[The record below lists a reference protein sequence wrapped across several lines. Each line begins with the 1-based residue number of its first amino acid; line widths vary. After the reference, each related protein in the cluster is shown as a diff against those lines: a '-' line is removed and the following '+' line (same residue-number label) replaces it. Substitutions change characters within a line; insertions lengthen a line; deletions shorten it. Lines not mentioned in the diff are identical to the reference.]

1 MCVEFFFLRSQVAF
15 YNLCDFCEKA
25 GPSWLRLRRSNGH
38 MYCMCG
44 RVTLSV
50 SLSVM
55 ADVSGLFD
63 LCGHVHVNVYIFYFE
78 QLFLLCFALFSQ
90 AAETVSLLAQCTEYR
105 LTHVLP
111 EEDVFFSIAAVTV
124 ITIQGTGL
132 SITGC
137 FSCICTQTLPVVFS
151 FLCRNPPR
159 SCKPPSLWFPVLDS
173 QVERSVSIDFV
184 VNPVC
189 RSYISL
195 LVIQDQCGGLWAAEQ
210 SCSVEDLL
218 FCLSY
223 HNTIC

>member
-1 MCVEFFFLRSQVAF
+1 MWLLWKGRSQLVEASS
-15 YNLCDFCEKA
+15 LKWPHVLHVWEGDFVRQFVSDGRCV
-25 GPSWLRLRRSNGH
+25 RLVWPVWS
-38 MYCMCG
+38 CA
-44 RVTLSV
+44 
-50 SLSVM
+50 SL
-55 ADVSGLFD
+55 
-63 LCGHVHVNVYIFYFE
+63 VHVNVYIFYFE

-90 AAETVSLLAQCTEYR
+90 AAETVSLLAQCTEYW

-124 ITIQGTGL
+124 ITILGTGL

-159 SCKPPSLWFPVLDS
+159 SCKPPWLWFPVLDS
-173 QVERSVSIDFV
+173 QVERSVSIDLV